1 MHQRYRAAAYA
12 GKKLCAVVALM
23 VIDLIFNAYGEGS
36 GDFPVDL
43 KKGGSMSYWLHRISH
58 HAEVSRPLLD
68 QGYLSIGWS
77 DFSNNEFIEKARNGD
92 RNYFDLVFKKEWGE
106 DALSRARWSLWKYV
120 AEMNKGD
127 FVIVPGWKEFSI
139 YRLIGDSPLTASEL
153 TAESGAYKVGEK
165 GYLIRE
171 VDGKTEDIDLGFFW
185 KVEPVYRGIS
195 RDQYADQALTA
206 RMKIRSTTASLN
218 DLKASVDAAMER
230 FSKGTPI
237 NLYSS
242 ILAESQGKVLSLIRN
257 DLNPDKFE
265 SLVKWYFDRVGA
277 TTVYI
282 PSKNEPGKEGDA
294 DVVAVFEGI
303 KTIIYVQAKHYKGEA
318 SAWALE
324 QISAYV
330 SHKESQN
337 ESMDDGYTR
346 IAWVVS
352 SADGYSRKCYEKAQQ
367 NRVLLIDGME
377 FSRMLL
383 EAGIA
388 GLDNG
393 F

>member
-1 MHQRYRAAAYA
+1 MRRRYREPAYA
-12 GKKLCAVVALM
+12 GKKLCAGVVLAA
-23 VIDLIFNAYGEGS
+23 INLIFNAYGEGCGGS
-36 GDFPVDL
+36 TVNL
-43 KKGGSMSYWLHRISH
+43 RKEGSMSYWLHRISY
-58 HAEVSRPLLD
+58 HAEVSHPLLD
-68 QGYLSIGWS
+68 EGYLSIGWS
-77 DFSNNEFIEKARNGD
+77 DFSNNEFIEKVRTGD
-92 RNYFDLVFKKEWGE
+92 RVYFDSAIKNEWGG
-106 DALSRARWSLWKYV
+106 DVLSRARWSLWKYLV
-120 AEMNKGD
+120 EMRKD
-127 FVIVPGWKEFSI
+127 DLVIVPGWKDFSVYKI
-139 YRLIGDSPLTASEL
+139 VGDCPVTATEL
-153 TAESGAYKVGEK
+153 VAESGVYKVDEK

-185 KVEPVYRGIS
+185 KVEPVCRGIP

-206 RMKIRSTTASLN
+206 RMKIRSTTASLT
-218 DLKASVDAAMER
+218 DLKASVDTAMER
-230 FSKGTPI
+230 FFAGTPI

-257 DLNPDKFE
+257 DLNPAKFE
-265 SLVKWYFDRVGA
+265 ILVKWYFERVGA
-277 TTVYI
+277 TSVSI

-303 KTIIYVQAKHYKGEA
+303 KTIIYAQAKHYNGEA
-318 SAWALE
+318 SSWALE

-330 SHKESQN
+330 SHKERQN

-352 SADGYSRKCYEKAQQ
+352 SADCYSKECYEKAQQ
-367 NRVLLIDGME
+367 NQVLLIDGAE

-388 GLDNG
+388 GLEG
-393 F
+393 IF

>member
-1 MHQRYRAAAYA
+1 
-12 GKKLCAVVALM
+12 
-23 VIDLIFNAYGEGS
+23 
-36 GDFPVDL
+36 
-43 KKGGSMSYWLHRISH
+43 MSYWLHRISH
-58 HAEVSRPLLD
+58 HAEVSRPLLNK
-68 QGYLSIGWS
+68 GYLSIGWS
-77 DFSNNEFIEKARNGD
+77 DFSNNDFIEKTRAED
-92 RNYFDLVFKKEWGE
+92 SEYFNSTIKKEWGE
-106 DALSRARWSLWKYV
+106 DALSRSRWSLWKYITG
-120 AEMNKGD
+120 MRKGD
-127 FVIVPGWKEFSI
+127 LVIVPGWKDFSI
-139 YRLIGDSPLTASEL
+139 YRLIGERPLTAAEL
-153 TAESGAYKVGEK
+153 AVESGIYKISER

-171 VDGKTEDIDLGFFW
+171 VDGRDVIVDLGFFW
-185 KVEPVYRGIS
+185 RVEPVCLGIS

-206 RMKIRSTTASLN
+206 RMKIRSTTACLD
-218 DLKASVDAAMER
+218 DLKESVDAVLRRVA
-230 FSKGTPI
+230 SGKPI

-242 ILAESQGKVLSLIRN
+242 IMSESQGKVLSLIRD

-277 TTVYI
+277 TSVSI
-282 PSKNEPGKEGDA
+282 PSKNESGKEGDA

-318 SAWALE
+318 SSWALE

-330 SHKESQN
+330 SHKESQC
-337 ESMDDGYTR
+337 ESLDDGYTR

-352 SADGYSRKCYEKAQQ
+352 SADSYAKECYEKAQQ
-367 NRVLLIDGME
+367 KRVLLIDGME

-388 GLDNG
+388 DLGSV